1 MATQL
6 LDNYKSGACK
16 LLDHPSPLW
25 SMAVSSVVKQF
36 HYVIVKRAKVG
47 KGLIRNEMPFS
58 PLVFHIVYD
67 GISSS
72 I

>member
-1 MATQL
+1 MVTQL
-6 LDNYKSGACK
+6 LDNYKSGARK

-25 SMAVSSVVKQF
+25 SMAVSSAVKQF
-36 HYVIVKRAKVG
+36 HYVIIKRSKVG
-47 KGLIRNEMPFS
+47 KGLIRNELPFA
-58 PLVFHIVYD
+58 PLVFHIVYG